1 MNSLVVAAC
10 SFFAFILAY
19 RLYGTF
25 ISQRLFGIDPGRKT
39 PAHTFEDGVDF
50 VPTRRSILFGHHY
63 TSIAGAG
70 PIVGPTEG
78 LDRGGGVDVGDGH
91 DLGSGAGG

>member
-1 MNSLVVAAC
+1 MEQKGVAFVFRFGYIPNNNEKQRVRTCPLGIPKEADMNSLVVAAI

-19 RLYGTF
+19 RFYGTF

-50 VPTRRSILFGHHY
+50 VPTRRSILF
-63 TSIAGAG
+63 
-70 PIVGPTEG
+70 
-78 LDRGGGVDVGDGH
+78 
-91 DLGSGAGG
+91 